1 PVKVGLSIND
11 PKAFQGYTLIA
22 PLSSTKTYLLDM
34 QGRVVHSWQSDCSP
48 ASCGYLLE
56 NGHLLRPGSVGS
68 EAQLFGPG
76 PGVGGRI
83 QEFTW
88 DGEVVWDFRFVNSR
102 QLAHHDITPLPNGNI
117 LMIVWDRKLAPE
129 SIAAGRRPELTGDSH
144 LLPDS
149 LIEIKPT
156 GKTSGEVV
164 WEWHLWDHL
173 VQDYDKSR
181 SNYGNVAEHPEL
193 VNINFGEDA
202 LAAVATTKDA
212 QDKLKSIGYVG
223 ATGPGGRPPRVNP
236 DYTHCNG

>member
-1 PVKVGLSIND
+1 MGWRVKALLRLGVRTFVMLTLVGAIGVLSAPAEAGVRPDDSKKPSSDPLKKDADGVKKSSDKDAPPKKDAEKPAQAPVKVGLSINE

-22 PLSSTKTYLLDM
+22 PLSSSQTYLLDM
-34 QGRVVHSWQSDCSP
+34 QGRVVHSWATDFSP

-117 LMIVWDRKLAPE
+117 LMI
-129 SIAAGRRPELTGDSH
+129 
-144 LLPDS
+144 
-149 LIEIKPT
+149 
-156 GKTSGEVV
+156 
-164 WEWHLWDHL
+164 
-173 VQDYDKSR
+173 
-181 SNYGNVAEHPEL
+181 
-193 VNINFGEDA
+193 
-202 LAAVATTKDA
+202 
-212 QDKLKSIGYVG
+212 
-223 ATGPGGRPPRVNP
+223 
-236 DYTHCNG
+236 